1 MSFVQG
7 PVEVSHSRQER
18 GAKEDKFDCS
28 CVNCGVYIH
37 TALSTYLAA
46 TEHSRVSDN
55 DNVLTQPVLII
66 ALLLC

>member
-1 MSFVQG
+1 MLL
-7 PVEVSHSRQER
+7 RKLR
-18 GAKEDKFDCS
+18 GLYTYCA
-28 CVNCGVYIH
+28 I
-37 TALSTYLAA
+37 YLAA